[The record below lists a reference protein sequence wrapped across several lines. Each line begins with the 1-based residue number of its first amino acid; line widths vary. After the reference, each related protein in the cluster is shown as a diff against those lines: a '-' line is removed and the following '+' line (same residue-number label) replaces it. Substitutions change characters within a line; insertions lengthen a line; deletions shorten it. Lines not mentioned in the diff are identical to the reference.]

1 MHIDTQC
8 VQEGYKPRN
17 GEPRVVPICQS
28 TTYKYD
34 SSDTLGDLF
43 DLKVGG
49 HFYSRLSN
57 PTLEAVEHKIT
68 ALEGGS
74 GALLTS
80 SGQAATTLA
89 FLNLCGAGDHIV
101 SSTTV
106 YGGTF
111 NLLGVTLKRLGINCT
126 FINPD
131 DPDDVIQ
138 QAFRPETKAYFG
150 ETIANPALN
159 VLDIKKHARIAHRNN
174 VPFIVDNTFPTP
186 VLCRPFEHGA
196 DIIVHSTTKYM
207 DGHASTIGGVIVDG
221 GRFNWAN
228 GKFPEFTIPD
238 ESYHG
243 LIYSEAF
250 GPAAY
255 ITKARVQL
263 MRDLG
268 MTQSPQDAFIVNI
281 GLESLHVRME
291 RHSQNALKIA
301 AFLEND
307 PRISWVKYPGL
318 ASSPYYALVSQ
329 YLPRGAGGVIS
340 FGVKGGREAAKKF
353 MDSLQLIALVVH
365 VADARSS
372 ALHPASTTHRQMN
385 DAQLRAAGVSA
396 DLVRLSVGIE
406 DPGDLIYDI
415 DRALSAM

>member
-1 MHIDTQC
+1 MHIDTKC
-8 VQEGYKPRN
+8 VQEGYKPKN

-57 PTLEAVEHKIT
+57 PTLEAVENKIS
-68 ALEGGS
+68 ALEGGI

-89 FLNLCGAGDHIV
+89 ILNLCGAGDHIV

-111 NLLGVTLKRLGINCT
+111 NLLAVTLKKLGIQST

-131 DPDDVIQ
+131 DPEEVIQ
-138 QAFRPETKAYFG
+138 RAFRPETKAYFG

-159 VLDIKKHARIAHRNN
+159 IFDIKKHARIAHSNN
-174 VPFIVDNTFPTP
+174 VPLIIDNTFPTP
-186 VLCRPFEHGA
+186 VLCRPIEHGA
-196 DIIVHSTTKYM
+196 DIVVHSTTQDM
-207 DGHASTIGGVIVDG
+207 DGHASTIGGAIVDS

-228 GKFPEFTIPD
+228 GKFPEFTTPD

-243 LIYSEAF
+243 LIYTETF

-268 MTQSPQDAFIVNI
+268 MTQSAQDAFVVNI
-281 GLESLHVRME
+281 GLESLHLRME

-301 AFLEND
+301 SYLEQNR
-307 PRISWVKYPGL
+307 RISWVKYPGL
-318 ASSPYYALVSQ
+318 PSSPYRALADQ
-329 YLPRGAGGVIS
+329 YLPKGASGVIS

-353 MDSLQLIALVVH
+353 MDSLKLIALVVH
-365 VADARSS
+365 VADARTS

-385 DAQLRAAGVSA
+385 DAQLQAAGVSG
-396 DLVRLSVGIE
+396 DLIRLSVGIE
-406 DPGDLIYDI
+406 DAGDLINDI
-415 DRALSAM
+415 DGALSVV